1 VEGMRIAI
9 LKDSIQAVIP
19 ESQLSIRVCSGRWE
33 EQEKDLDE
41 DGNIN
46 LDGSK
51 EILSKIFTAI
61 RCACLFGKETRI
73 AVPVLKEMENELKST
88 IDYFQIDSSCFCFP
102 FA

>member
-1 VEGMRIAI
+1 
-9 LKDSIQAVIP
+9 L
-19 ESQLSIRVCSGRWE
+19 
-33 EQEKDLDE
+33 DLDE
-41 DGNIN
+41 DGNID

-51 EILSKIFTAI
+51 EVLSKIFTAI
-61 RCACLFGKETRI
+61 RCACLFEKEKKT